1 MEKKP
6 RMENMVKKEFFKNK
20 KILITGNTGF
30 LGGWLTLALL
40 EKKSIVYGISNS
52 ISKYSLFKLLKLEK
66 KIHFKKLDMNNYNNL
81 KKYFKKKR
89 FDIIIHLAAEPLV
102 YKSLIHPKKT
112 IENNF
117 ISTLNLIECVKNFRN
132 LLFINFT
139 TDKVYFN
146 TDNKKNLFSED
157 SYIFGEDPYSFSKSC
172 SDMLTRI
179 WSHNFKSSIKFLNIR
194 CGNIIGGFDWNEK
207 RIVTD
212 ITNSLFKGRKL
223 NLRKPNSVRPWIHVY
238 EVINYLLNLVKNHF
252 KIKKNY
258 SAWNIGPNKT
268 DAISVNI
275 LKNKFYQLHKKTN
288 NAIVKKEKKIIEKN
302 YLIINNNKII
312 KFLSKK
318 FLLKLDKRI
327 ELTYNCYYEFYN
339 NKKNISSFVNKEI
352 KKHISNAIK
361 N

>member
-1 MEKKP
+1 M
-6 RMENMVKKEFFKNK
+6 
-20 KILITGNTGF
+20 
-30 LGGWLTLALL
+30 
-40 EKKSIVYGISNS
+40 
-52 ISKYSLFKLLKLEK
+52 
-66 KIHFKKLDMNNYNNL
+66 
-81 KKYFKKKR
+81 
-89 FDIIIHLAAEPLV
+89 
-102 YKSLIHPKKT
+102 
-112 IENNF
+112 
-117 ISTLNLIECVKNFRN
+117 
-132 LLFINFT
+132 
-139 TDKVYFN
+139 
-146 TDNKKNLFSED
+146 
-157 SYIFGEDPYSFSKSC
+157 
-172 SDMLTRI
+172 
-179 WSHNFKSSIKFLNIR
+179 
-194 CGNIIGGFDWNEK
+194 
-207 RIVTD
+207 
-212 ITNSLFKGRKL
+212 
-223 NLRKPNSVRPWIHVY
+223 
-238 EVINYLLNLVKNHF
+238 KNHF